1 MGLGGWIFLHGLMG
15 VSSRNKQ
22 TKAIK
27 EQTKSNET
35 IASLQRYEQRKTN
48 EYNRKLEEEK
58 TLQQSQWQE
67 EQIYQN
73 EAKRKN
79 DLIITLMNQGKTLN
93 EATKEVEIYLFNEK
107 QNELYLKQQQE
118 EQEIEYRQMRD
129 KVIFNNGIKLL
140 LGILL
145 FPFLLILLAF
155 LFTAFR

>member
-1 MGLGGWIFLHGLMG
+1 
-15 VSSRNKQ
+15 
-22 TKAIK
+22 
-27 EQTKSNET
+27 
-35 IASLQRYEQRKTN
+35 
-48 EYNRKLEEEK
+48 
-58 TLQQSQWQE
+58 
-67 EQIYQN
+67 
-73 EAKRKN
+73 
-79 DLIITLMNQGKTLN
+79 MNQRKTLN